1 MVKPKDRVDGAQAA
15 RSDQPDADGQLIDA
29 SGGSAGIDASGGS
42 VGVDAS
48 GVVAAGRADL
58 DQLRQGRIDLDE
70 YVRRQAVGATQHLV
84 GHVSA
89 ERLADLRELLATQV
103 RSDPSLA
110 DVVSRLASATDE
122 RSS

>member
-29 SGGSAGIDASGGS
+29 GGS
-42 VGVDAS
+42 VGIDAS

-89 ERLADLRELLATQV
+89 ERLADLRELLATQA